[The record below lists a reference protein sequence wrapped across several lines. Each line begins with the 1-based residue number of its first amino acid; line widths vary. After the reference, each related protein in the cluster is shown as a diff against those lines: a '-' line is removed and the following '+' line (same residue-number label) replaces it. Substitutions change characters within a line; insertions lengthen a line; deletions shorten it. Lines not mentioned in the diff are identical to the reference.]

1 MKYSEYVKN
10 YLAQKN
16 LPEKLKPK
24 AEEKKDDKKG
34 DSKSNFK
41 SRHNCDKK
49 KNKLTAGYWACNYNW

>member
-10 YLAQKN
+10 SLALKN

-34 DSKSNFK
+34 DSKSN
-41 SRHNCDKK
+41 
-49 KNKLTAGYWACNYNW
+49 